1 MQNHKD
7 TLQFDILVNG
17 PEANNLRCIHSFLVM
32 IIYIVL
38 NSYNLLKVIRTYLQD
53 TQNENAAER

>member
-17 PEANNLRCIHSFLVM
+17 PEANNLRDAFIHFLVM
-32 IIYIVL
+32 IIL
-38 NSYNLLKVIRTYLQD
+38 NSYNLLKVIRKKRKTYLQD
-53 TQNENAAER
+53 TQNEFC

>member
-17 PEANNLRCIHSFLVM
+17 PEANNLRDAFIHFW
-32 IIYIVL
+32 
-38 NSYNLLKVIRTYLQD
+38 
-53 TQNENAAER
+53 

>member
-17 PEANNLRCIHSFLVM
+17 PEANNLRDAFIHFWHF
-32 IIYIVL
+32 YE
-38 NSYNLLKVIRTYLQD
+38 LLTTK
-53 TQNENAAER
+53 NNFW